1 MFYHNGSYSVIKIV
15 SWTEVVKTEE
25 LEG

>member
-25 LEG
+25 LED